1 MNLKN
6 ITNSW
11 PFTLEKFKITLEQIF
26 LTVGQNN
33 YGNKIPDLTKNNLYS
48 QDPNV
53 VAQVLEFALSMEVPP
68 QDSIVTLTSVASNR
82 YSYKQAWT
90 FFANNIDKITKR
102 YRFSF
107 SFLFFFFFIVKA
119 KLIYIKAELLQLN
132 RTDFP
137 SL

>member
-1 MNLKN
+1 MNNLSSYCGLVDARISALVTKYVDLRKN
-6 ITNSW
+6 
-11 PFTLEKFKITLEQIF
+11 
-26 LTVGQNN
+26 
-33 YGNKIPDLTKNNLYS
+33 DLYS

-102 YRFSF
+102 YCFVFS
-107 SFLFFFFFIVKA
+107 L
-119 KLIYIKAELLQLN
+119 
-132 RTDFP
+132 
-137 SL
+137 